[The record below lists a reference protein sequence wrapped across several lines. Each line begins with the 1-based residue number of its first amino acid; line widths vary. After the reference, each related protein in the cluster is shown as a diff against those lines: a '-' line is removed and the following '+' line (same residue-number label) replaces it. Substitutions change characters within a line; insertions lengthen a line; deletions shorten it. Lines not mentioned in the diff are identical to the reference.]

1 MTTFVTNMADV
12 PDYQEQHVVMEQ
24 GCMMMMVGH
33 VDHVTVLCL
42 LTCSRSM
49 WWWCHQEWSPSL
61 LLLVVVNWRR
71 NPKL

>member
-49 WWWCHQEWSPSL
+49 W
-61 LLLVVVNWRR
+61 
-71 NPKL
+71 